1 MCCIGVELRFE
12 IDQHWPTRGEFLI
25 GNGLLK
31 FRVARVYFG
40 VENGGV
46 EAFAWHGEVVDEREV
61 KTAQTFDRGIASS
74 FAKSRGAAAR
84 DHDCDSAEESV
95 SNDEILRGSRAHKAQ
110 LLTPSILL
118 TPASGCQ
125 DNEKARD
132 GGVSIGQ
139 KAAERRR
146 TPKRQR
152 ESCVGNHGHV
162 LECGNTLPLLTASKT
177 CCDVCYHR

>member
-84 DHDCDSAEESV
+84 DEECGSAEEGISH
-95 SNDEILRGSRAHKAQ
+95 NDILGGIRIHKAPLVKLPILRRLALA
-110 LLTPSILL
+110 
-118 TPASGCQ
+118 CQ
-125 DNEKARD
+125 DM
-132 GGVSIGQ
+132 
-139 KAAERRR
+139 
-146 TPKRQR
+146 
-152 ESCVGNHGHV
+152 
-162 LECGNTLPLLTASKT
+162 KT
-177 CCDVCYHR
+177 IAPRCATTS